1 MLRPF
6 VRKNIIFTERSR
18 FPGGKYPLKI
28 VLLMSYRNRQ
38 ADAFSEAYY
47 LKSGKTLKNI
57 RRRQL

>member
-47 LKSGKTLKNI
+47 LKSGKTLKKH
-57 RRRQL
+57 